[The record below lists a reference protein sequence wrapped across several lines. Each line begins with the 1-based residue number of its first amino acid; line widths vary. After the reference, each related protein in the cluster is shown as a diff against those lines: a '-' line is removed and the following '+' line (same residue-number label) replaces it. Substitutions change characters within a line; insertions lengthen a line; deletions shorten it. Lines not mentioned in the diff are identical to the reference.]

1 MRRARTGVIAW
12 AALIGAALTCGAVTS
27 TLEAQDSATY
37 EREVDAALTAYE
49 SGAYA
54 EACAHFRAAHRALPG
69 PRTLRGIG
77 MCSFELHDHAEAYRA
92 LRAALSMGSAER
104 PLSESQRAHVEG
116 LLARV
121 EPLVAIFT
129 DIPPRA
135 SLTVDGALVPLE
147 SDGTVVLGL
156 GPHDVVVARDER
168 SVAAHVHVR
177 GGERGPLPFDRRA
190 LLVEPVPPAP
200 PSSVAGATPTPPSSV
215 AVVDLGL
222 TPAPRAAPP
231 PPGPRDF
238 QIGGHAF
245 ASLGAWDGG
254 AGAVG
259 AWGAGLD
266 LDLEL
271 ALSDDVLLGPTLT
284 VQGAWLLDGSARSE
298 SWWWL
303 GHDVGLALVWHLPGA
318 PVALRG
324 AVAFSVAWREQ
335 LAVDGA
341 RAGAA
346 SPSAGASLALGARLY
361 FVPRVLYL
369 TLDARAIATELGALV
384 GTLGLGLEAPR

>member
-1 MRRARTGVIAW
+1 MCL
-12 AALIGAALTCGAVTS
+12 AALV
-27 TLEAQDSATY
+27 LEALAPPRALAQDVATY
-37 EREVDAALTAYE
+37 DREVDAALAAYE
-49 SGAYA
+49 SGAFA

-77 MCSFELHDHAEAYRA
+77 MCSFELHDHAEAYRS
-92 LRAALSMGSAER
+92 LRASLSMSSVER

-135 SLTVDGALVPLE
+135 SLTVDGALVALDP
-147 SDGTVVLGL
+147 DGTIVLGL
-156 GPHDVVVARDER
+156 GPHDLVVARDDR

-190 LLVEPVPPAP
+190 LLVEPADARPDALSPEATSTP
-200 PSSVAGATPTPPSSV
+200 TESPTPTPSAV
-215 AVVDLGL
+215 AVVDLGVL
-222 TPAPRAAPP
+222 PAPPAPLP
-231 PPGPRDF
+231 SGPRDF

-245 ASLGAWDGG
+245 ASIGAWDGG

-271 ALSDDVLLGPTLT
+271 ALSDDVLLGPSLT
-284 VQGAWLLDGSARSE
+284 VQGAWILDGSAPSE

-303 GHDVGLALVWHLPGA
+303 GHDVGLALVWHLPGTS
-318 PVALRG
+318 VALR
-324 AVAFSVAWREQ
+324 AAIAFSVAWREQ
-335 LAVDGA
+335 LGGDGV
-341 RAGAA
+341 RAGSA
-346 SPSAGASLALGARLY
+346 SPSAGASVVVGARLY
-361 FVPRVLYL
+361 LVPRVLYA
-369 TLDARAIATELGALV
+369 TLDARAVATELGAIV